1 MEDKDVRNICIFVG
15 FALSLMWICS
25 SVDNYNE
32 EKTKQ
37 FEIQLEI
44 LKYQN
49 RETNFVNGLE

>member
-1 MEDKDVRNICIFVG
+1 MEDKDVRNVCILVG

-37 FEIQLEI
+37 LEVELEI
-44 LKYQN
+44 LKYEN
-49 RETNFVNGLE
+49 RATNFVNGLE